1 MHKFILFNSDNSRA
15 YLLWHT
21 SLGANSGS
29 FFFFDGIVRFASSP
43 TFQQLVVLLRNQP
56 YLCSTMLEKWGYCVV
71 PICSQKRKNVQNKI
85 CYHTII
91 LSCTYTIIRDS
102 KRKMIQIEALRA
114 NSKYFRATSLVPALK
129 CQWQLCLNEQS
140 KHGFHLDPVDP
151 NEDI

>member
-1 MHKFILFNSDNSRA
+1 MLYLFVAKSEKMSRTKYA
-15 YLLWHT
+15 T
-21 SLGANSGS
+21 
-29 FFFFDGIVRFASSP
+29 
-43 TFQQLVVLLRNQP
+43 
-56 YLCSTMLEKWGYCVV
+56 
-71 PICSQKRKNVQNKI
+71 
-85 CYHTII
+85 I
-91 LSCTYTIIRDS
+91 LSYYHTYTIIRDS